1 MSETNGASLRLDK
14 WLWFARLARTRSLAA
29 KHCAEGRVSLGARA
43 LKPGHP
49 VRVGDCLTFV
59 NGRMQRRLVVLA
71 LGARRGPASEARGLY
86 DEPDPPIPV
95 ASGEA
100 AWTPLLDEEYPA

>member
-1 MSETNGASLRLDK
+1 MSEPAGVSLRLDK

-29 KHCAEGRVSLGARA
+29 KLCLEGRVTLGARV

-49 VRVGDCLTFV
+49 VRVGDCITLV
-59 NGRMQRRLVVLA
+59 HGRMQRRLVVLA

-86 DEPDPPIPV
+86 AEPEPPIPI
-95 ASGEA
+95 ASAEA